1 MLIDK
6 FFMLCSLN
14 SVYYDMEGLH
24 VGLHLPSKRIVS
36 LTVNI
41 DWLWWCF
48 CPLTLHECWLK
59 ATFVSK
65 FGIPFG
71 MIFCSVLENAV
82 IHNVV
87 GKGCHASKHG

>member
-41 DWLWWCF
+41 DWL
-48 CPLTLHECWLK
+48 
-59 ATFVSK
+59 
-65 FGIPFG
+65 
-71 MIFCSVLENAV
+71 
-82 IHNVV
+82 
-87 GKGCHASKHG
+87 